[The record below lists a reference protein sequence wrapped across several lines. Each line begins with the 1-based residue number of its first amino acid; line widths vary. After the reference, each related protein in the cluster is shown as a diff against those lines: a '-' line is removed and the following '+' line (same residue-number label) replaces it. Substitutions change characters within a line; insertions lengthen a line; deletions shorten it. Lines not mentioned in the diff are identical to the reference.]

1 MSAEELKEV
10 KSAVMKEALANGEK
24 PADAWGRFEKAL
36 EIDKSL
42 RELRDAGVDATY
54 HGCDVSN
61 RQALGQVLET
71 IRAADG
77 PIVGVIHGAGFER
90 ASRFEKNWPRSSVR
104 NRAAARAVDAA
115 HIAA

>member
-1 MSAEELKEV
+1 MRCRPRKLKDV

-36 EIDKSL
+36 EIDRSL

-61 RQALGQVLET
+61 RQALGQVLEH
-71 IRAADG
+71 D
-77 PIVGVIHGAGFER
+77 PHGRTG
-90 ASRFEKNWPRSSVR
+90 RSS
-104 NRAAARAVDAA
+104 A
-115 HIAA
+115 